1 VSGKKNARIVDLG
14 CGTGKFTVLLA
25 ARPEQFEVVAVEPH
39 KGMRE
44 ELVKKNL
51 RSRIKIMEGDA
62 GNMPIEEGW
71 GDALIAAQ
79 VRENSVKSVQ
89 VIIAN
94 HVGS

>member
-1 VSGKKNARIVDLG
+1 VI
-14 CGTGKFTVLLA
+14 
-25 ARPEQFEVVAVEPH
+25 AVELH
-39 KGMRE
+39 EGMRE

-51 RSRIKIMEGDA
+51 RSGVKIMEGDA

-79 VRENSVKSVQ
+79 VRENSVTL

>member
-1 VSGKKNARIVDLG
+1 MI
-14 CGTGKFTVLLA
+14 
-25 ARPEQFEVVAVEPH
+25 AVEPH
-39 KGMRE
+39 EGMRE

-51 RSRIKIMEGDA
+51 RSGVKIMEGDA

-79 VRENSVKSVQ
+79 VRENSVTL

>member
-1 VSGKKNARIVDLG
+1 
-14 CGTGKFTVLLA
+14 
-25 ARPEQFEVVAVEPH
+25 
-39 KGMRE
+39 MRE

-51 RSRIKIMEGDA
+51 RSGVKIMEGDA

-79 VRENSVKSVQ
+79 VRENSVTL

>member
-1 VSGKKNARIVDLG
+1 MSGQKNARIVDLA
-14 CGTGKFTVLLA
+14 CGTGKFTVLLT
-25 ARPEQFEVVAVEPH
+25 ARPEQFEVIAVEPH
-39 KGMRE
+39 EGMRE

-51 RSRIKIMEGDA
+51 RSGVKIMEGDA

-79 VRENSVKSVQ
+79 VRENSVTL